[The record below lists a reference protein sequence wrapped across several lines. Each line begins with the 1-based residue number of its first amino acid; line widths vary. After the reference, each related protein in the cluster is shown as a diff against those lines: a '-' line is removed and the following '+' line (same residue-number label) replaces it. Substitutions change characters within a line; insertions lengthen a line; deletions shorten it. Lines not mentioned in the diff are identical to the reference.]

1 MKKNR
6 SLYLKAGV
14 LALAACFAFSAQ
26 AADKK
31 VLVVS
36 VTKGFRHDVIP
47 SADKMLEKLA
57 KESGQFDVEFVR
69 SDEDMAKLMTMESLN
84 KYDGV
89 VFNNTTGELPL
100 PDKQGFVNWVAS
112 GKGFV
117 GLHAATDTF
126 AGFPPYTEMVGG
138 LFLTHGAQATVNVIK
153 EDPTHP
159 IIKDIPDNLVV
170 HDEMYIM
177 QKFNRATVHGLLTM
191 DKRPNDG
198 SPTAN
203 QPGDYTI
210 AYCKNWGQGRVFY
223 TSLGHRTD
231 VLEKDWYESHVLQ
244 GILWSMGMI
253 DGDPSATSNWYTV
266 STEEAVDGFVP
277 LYNGCDL
284 TGWHYRNPNGYKS
297 WSSQNGMLVNSI
309 PKGQHGTDLITN
321 KKFRDFVVRYEYM
334 VPEGSNSGFYL
345 RGRHELQIFGEPVTA
360 KPEKTSDN
368 AIYNHT
374 AASAKASK
382 KPGEWNTVE
391 ATVKGNQFTIIV
403 NGVKVH
409 DNVTVDRPTGSQLD
423 NDVNDPGAFFVQ
435 GDHGNVAFRHMR
447 VKELK

>member
-138 LFLTHGAQATVNVIK
+138 LFLTHRNQATVNVIK
-153 EDPTHP
+153 EDPSHP
-159 IIKDIPDNLVV
+159 II
-170 HDEMYIM
+170 
-177 QKFNRATVHGLLTM
+177 
-191 DKRPNDG
+191 
-198 SPTAN
+198 
-203 QPGDYTI
+203 
-210 AYCKNWGQGRVFY
+210 
-223 TSLGHRTD
+223 
-231 VLEKDWYESHVLQ
+231 
-244 GILWSMGMI
+244 
-253 DGDPSATSNWYTV
+253 
-266 STEEAVDGFVP
+266 
-277 LYNGCDL
+277 
-284 TGWHYRNPNGYKS
+284 
-297 WSSQNGMLVNSI
+297 
-309 PKGQHGTDLITN
+309 
-321 KKFRDFVVRYEYM
+321 
-334 VPEGSNSGFYL
+334 
-345 RGRHELQIFGEPVTA
+345 
-360 KPEKTSDN
+360 
-368 AIYNHT
+368 
-374 AASAKASK
+374 
-382 KPGEWNTVE
+382 
-391 ATVKGNQFTIIV
+391 
-403 NGVKVH
+403 
-409 DNVTVDRPTGSQLD
+409 
-423 NDVNDPGAFFVQ
+423 
-435 GDHGNVAFRHMR
+435 
-447 VKELK
+447 